1 MIAHSMLHTLL
12 YEINTRPARELPE
25 NISMAK
31 ITNQGHGGIHRSS
44 SHQCHTVLCVFHF
57 CLIYPSN
64 KHESQHI
71 TQNLRVVK
79 KIWIFPGHVS
89 KYTTVFNLDED
100 VVSLS
105 VVTICSRDFSN
116 DASNV
121 LHHLTWMQTCS

>member
-1 MIAHSMLHTLL
+1 MNSRKTFQWLKLQIRVTAEYIEAPH
-12 YEINTRPARELPE
+12 
-25 NISMAK
+25 ISV
-31 ITNQGHGGIHRSS
+31 T
-44 SHQCHTVLCVFHF
+44 
-57 CLIYPSN
+57 PSYVCFTSALFIPPN

-121 LHHLTWMQTCS
+121 LHHLT